1 MSIFQMNVY
10 VALVLLVVGFYFL
23 FMAAEK
29 FVDLAV
35 VISAYFGIP
44 GVITGTIIVG
54 FATSAPEFAVSIL
67 ASAQGFSQ
75 MGLGNGVGSVICN
88 ETLGLGFGLVAI
100 GAGSAST
107 FDKKYLARV
116 LLFLDAGLLLLYLFM
131 RKDGHLSW
139 QEALFFVVCL
149 GLYFVQVGRS
159 SKKSKLERVDSPKHI
174 GVYFLGFAFILL
186 AVVFLSKLIVFS
198 AVYIADFFLVSKTII
213 AVTVVALGTSLP
225 EVATAFAASRKG
237 HLDIAMGNIIGS
249 DVLNIFGIVGI
260 SALIKPV
267 CISAAEMD
275 FVFGWVFVVVCATA
289 FTIYKGHKRPFL
301 WGIVLICLY
310 CAYLIF
316 A

>member
-1 MSIFQMNVY
+1 MVMNVY
-10 VALVLLVVGFYFL
+10 LAAVLLVVGFYLL
-23 FMAAEK
+23 FVAAEK

-88 ETLGLGFGLVAI
+88 ETLGLGFGLMAI
-100 GAGSAST
+100 GAGSVAT

-116 LLFLDAGLLLLYLFM
+116 VLFLDAGLLFLFFFM
-131 RKDGHLSW
+131 RQDGLLSGR
-139 QEALFFVVCL
+139 EALFLVVCL
-149 GLYFVQVGRS
+149 GAYFWQVGRS
-159 SKKSKLERVDSPKHI
+159 SKKAKLERIDSPKSI
-174 GVYFLGFAFILL
+174 GLYFLGFAFILT
-186 AVVFLSKLIVFS
+186 AVVLLSKLVVYS
-198 AVYIADFFLVSKTII
+198 AVYIADYFLVSKTII
-213 AVTVVALGTSLP
+213 AVTIVALGTSLP

-237 HLDIAMGNIIGS
+237 HLDIAVGNIIGS

-267 CISAAEMD
+267 CISQAEFN
-275 FVFGWVFVVVCATA
+275 FVFGWLAVVACLTA
-289 FTIYKGHKRPFL
+289 LTIYKGHKRPL
-301 WGIVLICLY
+301 VWGVVLILTY
-310 CAYLIF
+310 CVYLAF